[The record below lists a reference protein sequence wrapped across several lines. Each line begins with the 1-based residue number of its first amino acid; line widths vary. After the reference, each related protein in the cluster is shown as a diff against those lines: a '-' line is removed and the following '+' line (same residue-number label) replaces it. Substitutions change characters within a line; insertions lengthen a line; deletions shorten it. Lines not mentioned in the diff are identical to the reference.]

1 MQNKV
6 SEPGLGPKCPDSEPF
21 GFLSDTVSYLPLQH
35 QCEALTLSL
44 GRFSLWVFHPGLIR
58 KGITQPPQ
66 CTIQSYPI
74 PNAGRSTRAWST
86 HSASTIST
94 TTTSRLAQPAG
105 QSYAWSLFFTSF
117 RTLQVVPWTD
127 RSPSITLFQSTQPQV
142 TSTAWILEPNTTT
155 NRNWTLNRS
164 WCLLN

>member
-35 QCEALTLSL
+35 QCEALTPSL
-44 GRFSLWVFHPGLIR
+44 GRFSLWVFHPGLIK

-105 QSYAWSLFFTSF
+105 QSFAWSLFLHLFVPDRLYHEQTDHPAPRYSKAHSL
-117 RTLQVVPWTD
+117 RWHLQPGFWNPTPQLIGIGPLVD
-127 RSPSITLFQSTQPQV
+127 RSR
-142 TSTAWILEPNTTT
+142 W
-155 NRNWTLNRS
+155 
-164 WCLLN
+164 